1 MTTNIAVSL
10 PLDRYLTS
18 IGSSLN
24 IYFTLEIDNR
34 GVRSGISKQKNPSHF
49 SPLFGAVVSEETKIS
64 NVSVL
69 MDKLHRQFPSI
80 AIVRDKKITSI
91 FHIMDRSLQKD
102 ANYILNQ
109 DVNISYSGQL
119 QNLPDALGK
128 MLDNKITTRRV
139 FTASHFSRDAITNV
153 TVTANRLSVRDVL
166 TDYVP
171 IKTYSHLLWSAEAI
185 QQSNGE
191 TSTNVAYFGPMT

>member
-1 MTTNIAVSL
+1 
-10 PLDRYLTS
+10 
-18 IGSSLN
+18 
-24 IYFTLEIDNR
+24 
-34 GVRSGISKQKNPSHF
+34 
-49 SPLFGAVVSEETKIS
+49 
-64 NVSVL
+64 
-69 MDKLHRQFPSI
+69 
-80 AIVRDKKITSI
+80 
-91 FHIMDRSLQKD
+91 MDRSLQKD